1 MVRGNRRD
9 TSESGFVFKSL
20 ERLIS
25 WFEKDRFTPLT
36 AFVFLIVVGII
47 RSVSES
53 LLFEFERTFSMYLIA
68 QHTAFNFP
76 VLILGSLVL
85 SLAADAPLR
94 KVYNT
99 ILPGF
104 AIVTL
109 PPFIDLIR
117 GRIGAEHA
125 GQYGYHAEGLTFI
138 QKIGDIY
145 PPNMLLAE
153 EISTGLKI
161 MVVTIMC
168 LSGLYIAVK
177 VRIDESIYL
186 FAEKKFKKILKKVS
200 AIFFGVF
207 GIWVVV
213 WFIVAIVPSVITFL
227 GEGLDSRIVVFDYYT
242 IYLEQLTEYYL
253 FIGGYG
259 YESHEI
265 SALAELMLLQQ
276 RALYIT
282 MFFFI
287 LSTILMI
294 ISMHLRYR
302 YILKKIVSSLKATF
316 ILPLTVSAL
325 LGNGILRMIDPDFG
339 QGWSLDPT
347 FVLHFPYIFYIGAIG
362 FFLGT
367 FGCFVLDYYRENGI
381 LSKKSSK
388 NMAIISLLVG
398 GSFAFLMGPY
408 LTSSIFIPTAILIY
422 ITFRIKNRD
431 SEIVS
436 GLYTF
441 TYSLGCFLVYIL
453 GIYTP
458 SVWKTKIYDEDIG
471 ELTVLNLSRRPD
483 LSYEVLGFG
492 IILMIVIFAAALI
505 YHLLER
511 GLLKE
516 WVENSKQTLLI
527 ILLAISFLPGL
538 IFNDLYDLIIFGTLG
553 VSSVVL
559 TDEEFS
565 FMPVI
570 IVSLIL
576 LYILLSLWELFP
588 TI

>member
-1 MVRGNRRD
+1 MVRENRRD
-9 TSESGFVFKSL
+9 TNESGFVFNSL

-53 LLFEFERTFSMYLIA
+53 LLFEFERSFSMYLIA

-85 SLAADAPLR
+85 SLASNTPLR

-104 AIVTL
+104 AIVIL

-117 GRIGAEHA
+117 GRIGAEYA

-138 QKIGDIY
+138 HKIGDIY
-145 PPNMLLAE
+145 PSNMLLAE
-153 EISTGLKI
+153 EISTGLQI

-186 FAEKKFKKILKKVS
+186 FAEKKFKKIFKKIS

-227 GEGLDSRIVVFDYYT
+227 GEGLDSMIVVFDYYT
-242 IYLEQLTEYYL
+242 IYLEELTEYYL
-253 FIGGYG
+253 FIGEYG

-265 SALAELMLLQQ
+265 SILAELMLLQH

-282 MFFFI
+282 MFFFV

-294 ISMHLRYR
+294 LSMYLRYR
-302 YILKKIVSSLKATF
+302 DIFRKICSSLKATF

-347 FVLHFPYIFYIGAIG
+347 FVLHFPYVFYIGAMG

-367 FGCFVLDYYRENGI
+367 FGCFVLDYYSENGI

-431 SEIVS
+431 SELFS
-436 GLYTF
+436 GLYTL

-458 SVWKTKIYDEDIG
+458 SVWKTKIYDEDVG
-471 ELTVLNLSRRPD
+471 EHTVLNLSRRPD
-483 LSYEVLGFG
+483 LSFEVLGFG

-516 WVENSKQTLLI
+516 WVEYSKQTLLI
-527 ILLAISFLPGL
+527 ILLIISFLPGL

-559 TDEEFS
+559 TDEEIS
-565 FMPVI
+565 FIPVI
-570 IVSLIL
+570 TVSLIL

>member
-1 MVRGNRRD
+1 
-9 TSESGFVFKSL
+9 
-20 ERLIS
+20 
-25 WFEKDRFTPLT
+25 
-36 AFVFLIVVGII
+36 
-47 RSVSES
+47 
-53 LLFEFERTFSMYLIA
+53 
-68 QHTAFNFP
+68 
-76 VLILGSLVL
+76 
-85 SLAADAPLR
+85 
-94 KVYNT
+94 
-99 ILPGF
+99 
-104 AIVTL
+104 
-109 PPFIDLIR
+109 
-117 GRIGAEHA
+117 
-125 GQYGYHAEGLTFI
+125 
-138 QKIGDIY
+138 
-145 PPNMLLAE
+145 
-153 EISTGLKI
+153 
-161 MVVTIMC
+161 
-168 LSGLYIAVK
+168 
-177 VRIDESIYL
+177 
-186 FAEKKFKKILKKVS
+186 
-200 AIFFGVF
+200 
-207 GIWVVV
+207 
-213 WFIVAIVPSVITFL
+213 
-227 GEGLDSRIVVFDYYT
+227 
-242 IYLEQLTEYYL
+242 
-253 FIGGYG
+253 
-259 YESHEI
+259 
-265 SALAELMLLQQ
+265 
-276 RALYIT
+276 